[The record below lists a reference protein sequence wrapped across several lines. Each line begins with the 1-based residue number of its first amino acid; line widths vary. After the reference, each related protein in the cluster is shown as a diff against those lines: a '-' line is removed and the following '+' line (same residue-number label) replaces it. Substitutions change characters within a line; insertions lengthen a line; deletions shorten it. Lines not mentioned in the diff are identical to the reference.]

1 MNAVERVMMMQSC
14 IASNGFMFGQGRLPF
29 RPSWDV
35 LKARLRREGLAPG
48 ARMVHGQAE
57 LLGGWPSPAPI
68 GAQYL
73 LLLPHGGPRWT
84 PVLKASKKAGIS
96 GMTPTIRQ
104 YDHFGTLRETFRY
117 E

>member
-57 LLGGWPSPAPI
+57 LI
-68 GAQYL
+68 GVAIAC
-73 LLLPHGGPRWT
+73 PRWGSI
-84 PVLKASKKAGIS
+84 PVASATWRAKVDTCPKS
-96 GMTPTIRQ
+96 LEESRN
-104 YDHFGTLRETFRY
+104 FRHDPDNSPVRPFWDLA
-117 E
+117 